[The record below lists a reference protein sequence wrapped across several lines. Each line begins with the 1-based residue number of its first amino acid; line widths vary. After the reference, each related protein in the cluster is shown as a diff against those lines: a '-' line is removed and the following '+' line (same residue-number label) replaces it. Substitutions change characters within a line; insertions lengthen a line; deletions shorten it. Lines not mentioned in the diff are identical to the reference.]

1 MSDVVENA
9 RHMARLLKRAGE
21 PRPGPGFRRLREL
34 NLGWSHLRALESLAP
49 DHTLSMKEL
58 AEELQLTPP
67 SVTMLARRLV
77 ETGLLRRA
85 PHPGDSR
92 VALLAL
98 TERGRSLYEQV
109 SQEHVARMARLLGG
123 LTPDEQQQFLS
134 LLERAVEAL
143 RQADEPVDTPQPEP
157 VITRT

>member
-1 MSDVVENA
+1 MSDVVDNA
-9 RHMARLLKRAGE
+9 RCMVRLFKQVGE

-34 NLGWSHLRALESLAP
+34 NLGWSHMRALESLAP
-49 DHTLSMKEL
+49 DHTRSMKEL

-85 PHPGDSR
+85 PHPDDSR

-98 TERGRSLYEQV
+98 TERGRTMYEQV
-109 SQEHVARMARLLGG
+109 SQEQVARMARLLQG
-123 LTPDEQQQFLS
+123 LTPEEQQQFLS
-134 LLERAVEAL
+134 LLQRAVEAL
-143 RQADEPVDTPQPEP
+143 RDDEQEDDPASSPRV
-157 VITRT
+157 TRN